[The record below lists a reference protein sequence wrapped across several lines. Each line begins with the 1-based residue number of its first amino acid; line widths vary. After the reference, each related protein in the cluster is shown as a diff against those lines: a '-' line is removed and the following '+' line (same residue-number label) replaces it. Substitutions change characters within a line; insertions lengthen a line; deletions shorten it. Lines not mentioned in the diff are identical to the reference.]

1 MQDTN
6 TRSKESKVYQLCQ
19 ELNEMREQKKA
30 SARSFREEIKRIE
43 DEIDDL
49 LEPKVDPVELP

>member
-1 MQDTN
+1 MQDTS

-30 SARSFREEIKRIE
+30 SAIGFREEIKRIE
-43 DEIDDL
+43 DEINDL
-49 LEPKVDPVELP
+49 LEPRVTPVELP